1 MKNKKII
8 DKIKNAI
15 IVGNKLDLKSLNS
28 LLQTDILNF
37 KQKKLLV
44 SKIKREIKRI
54 DVLIDHPSFISRET
68 KNLIL
73 KILGNPNIYSFT
85 ENDDLLSGV
94 NIKKEWEVYD
104 LSILGM
110 INKMK
115 NG

>member
-1 MKNKKII
+1 MKNKKIV
-8 DKIKNAI
+8 DKIKNVI

-28 LLQTDILNF
+28 IFQTDILNL

-44 SKIKREIKRI
+44 SKIKREIRRI
-54 DVLIDHPSFISRET
+54 DVLIEHPSFISRES

-73 KILGNPNIYSFT
+73 EILGNPNVYTFI

-110 INKMK
+110 INKIK